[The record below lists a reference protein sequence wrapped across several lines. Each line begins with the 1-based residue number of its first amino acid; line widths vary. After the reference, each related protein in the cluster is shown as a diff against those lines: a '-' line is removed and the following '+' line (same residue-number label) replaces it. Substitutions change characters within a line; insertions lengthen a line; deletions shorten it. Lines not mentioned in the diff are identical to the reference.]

1 MEVTAM
7 SSPDSQTS
15 WRRESDDRGIRT
27 LWFDQ
32 PARSFNLLDR
42 PAIDELES
50 HLADLEAN
58 PAVPGCIIRSG
69 KPGGFCAG
77 LDLHLVAGCDNQG
90 EVEHLI
96 RRGLTVINRLASLTI
111 PTVAVIHGAC
121 LGGGLEL
128 ALACRRRVAL
138 ASAAPLQAGLPEI
151 HLGLVPAWG
160 GITRL
165 PRIIRRRE
173 ALDLLVTG
181 RSIGYLG
188 ARSLGLVS
196 RLASEADPAEAL
208 DPGPAAPAAA
218 REDHEEPWDDVIER
232 ARDRLA
238 DQPGAHPEV
247 QERILSLVAI
257 DADRGPA
264 AAQEAAVKAFA
275 ELALSAETREAI
287 AWFFQ
292 RKLTPAVV
300 EE

>member
-1 MEVTAM
+1 MEVIAM
-7 SSPDSQTS
+7 SSPDTQAS
-15 WRRESDDRGIRT
+15 WRRECDDRGVRT

-32 PARSFNLLDR
+32 PGRSFNLLDR

-58 PAVPGCIIRSG
+58 PAVPGCILRSG

-77 LDLHLVAGCDNQG
+77 IDLHSVTRCENEG
-90 EVEHLI
+90 EVEHLV
-96 RRGLTVINRLASLTI
+96 RRGLTVINRLASLAI

-165 PRIIRRRE
+165 PRIIHRRD
-173 ALDLLVTG
+173 AVDLLVTG
-181 RSIGYLG
+181 RSIGYLR
-188 ARSLGLVS
+188 ARSLGLVD
-196 RLASEADPAEAL
+196 RLASEADPADAL
-208 DPGPAAPAAA
+208 EPGPSG
-218 REDHEEPWDDVIER
+218 RVEERRDHGESWDELLEW
-232 ARDRLA
+232 ARDGLA
-238 DQPGAHPEV
+238 DQPGGHPEV
-247 QERILSLVAI
+247 QERILSIVEI
-257 DADRGPA
+257 DIERGSA
-264 AAQEAAVKAFA
+264 AAQDAAVKAFA
-275 ELALSAETREAI
+275 ELAMSPETRESI

-292 RKLTPAVV
+292 RKRSPATF
-300 EE
+300 

>member
-1 MEVTAM
+1 MEVIAM
-7 SSPDSQTS
+7 SSPNSQAS
-15 WRRESDDRGIRT
+15 WRRECDDRGVRT

-32 PARSFNLLDR
+32 PGRSFNLLDR

-77 LDLHLVAGCDNQG
+77 IDLHSVTACENEG

-96 RRGLTVINRLASLTI
+96 RRGLTVINRLASLAI

-165 PRIIRRRE
+165 PRVIRRHDG
-173 ALDLLVTG
+173 LDLLVTG
-181 RSIGYLG
+181 RSIGYLR
-188 ARSLGLVS
+188 ARSFGLVD
-196 RLASEADPAEAL
+196 RLVSEADPADAL
-208 DPGPAAPAAA
+208 DPGPAGPVEDR
-218 REDHEEPWDDVIER
+218 REHDESWEDVLER
-232 ARDRLA
+232 ARDNLL

-247 QERILSLVAI
+247 QERILSIVETDI
-257 DADRGPA
+257 ERGPA
-264 AAQEAAVKAFA
+264 AAQESAVKAFA
-275 ELALSAETREAI
+275 ELAMSPDTREAI
-287 AWFFQ
+287 EWFFH
-292 RKLTPAVV
+292 RKRMPAVS
-300 EE
+300 

>member
-1 MEVTAM
+1 M
-7 SSPDSQTS
+7 SSPSSQAS
-15 WRRESDDRGIRT
+15 WRRETDERGIRT

-32 PARSFNLLDR
+32 PGRPFNLLDR

-50 HLADLEAN
+50 HLADLEVD
-58 PAVPGCIIRSG
+58 PSVPGCVIRGG

-77 LDLHLVAGCDNQG
+77 IDLHSVTACENEG

-96 RRGLTVINRLASLTI
+96 RRGLTVINRLASLAV

-165 PRIIRRRE
+165 PRIIHRRD
-173 ALDLLVTG
+173 ALDLMLTG
-181 RSIGYLG
+181 RSIGYLR
-188 ARSLGLVS
+188 ARSLGLVN
-196 RLASEADPAEAL
+196 RLASDADPAEAL
-208 DPGPAAPAAA
+208 HPGVAGPAGD
-218 REDHEEPWDDVIER
+218 RDHQGEPWDEVLEW
-232 ARDRLA
+232 ARDGMT

-247 QERILSLVAI
+247 QERILSIVELDI
-257 DADRGPA
+257 ERGPA

-275 ELALSAETREAI
+275 ELAMTADTRESI

-292 RKLTPAVV
+292 RKRMPAAV

>member
-1 MEVTAM
+1 MEVIAM
-7 SSPDSQTS
+7 SSPDSRTS
-15 WRRESDDRGIRT
+15 WRRESDERGIRT

-32 PARSFNLLDR
+32 PGRPFNLLDR

-58 PAVPGCIIRSG
+58 PAVPGCIIRSA

-77 LDLHLVAGCDNQG
+77 LDLHSVTQCENEG
-90 EVEHLI
+90 EVEQLI
-96 RRGLTVINRLASLTI
+96 RRGLTVIDRLASLAT

-165 PRIIRRRE
+165 PRIIHRRD
-173 ALDLLVTG
+173 ALDLLLTG
-181 RSIGYLG
+181 RSIGYLR
-188 ARSLGLVS
+188 ARSLGLVD

-208 DPGPAAPAAA
+208 HPGPAGPVED
-218 REDHEEPWDDVIER
+218 REGRDESWDEVIER
-232 ARDRLA
+232 ARDGLA

-247 QERILSLVAI
+247 QERILSIVEI
-257 DADRGPA
+257 DRQSGPA

-275 ELALSAETREAI
+275 ELAMSPETRESI

-292 RKLTPAVV
+292 RKHMPVAV

>member
-1 MEVTAM
+1 M
-7 SSPDSQTS
+7 SSPAAQAS
-15 WRRESDDRGIRT
+15 WRRECDERGIRT

-32 PARSFNLLDR
+32 PGRSFNLLDR

-50 HLADLEAN
+50 HLADLEAD
-58 PAVPGCIIRSG
+58 ASVPGCIIRSG

-77 LDLHLVAGCDNQG
+77 LDLKSVTRCENEG

-96 RRGLTVINRLASLTI
+96 RRGLTVINRLASLAV

-138 ASAAPLQAGLPEI
+138 ASAVPLQAGLPEI

-165 PRIIRRRE
+165 PRIIHRHD
-173 ALDLLVTG
+173 ALDLMLTG
-181 RSIGYLG
+181 RSIGYLR
-188 ARSLGLVS
+188 ARSLGLVD
-196 RLASEADPAEAL
+196 RLVSEFDPAEVL
-208 DPGPAAPAAA
+208 DPGPPGPVED
-218 REDHEEPWDDVIER
+218 REPLQESWEDVFER
-232 ARDRLA
+232 ARDGMA

-247 QERILSLVAI
+247 QQRILSIVEI
-257 DADRGPA
+257 DIERGHA

-275 ELALSAETREAI
+275 ELAMSAGTRESI

-292 RKLTPAVV
+292 RKHMPATS
-300 EE
+300 

>member
-1 MEVTAM
+1 MEVIAM
-7 SSPDSQTS
+7 SSPDSQSS
-15 WRRESDDRGIRT
+15 WRRETDERRVRT

-32 PARSFNLLDR
+32 PGRSFNLLDR

-77 LDLHLVAGCDNQG
+77 FDLKSLTRCENEG
-90 EVEHLI
+90 EVEHLV
-96 RRGLTVINRLASLTI
+96 RRGLTVINRLASLAI

-138 ASAAPLQAGLPEI
+138 ASAVPLQAGLPEI

-165 PRIIRRRE
+165 PRIIHRRD
-173 ALDLLVTG
+173 ALDLLLTG
-181 RSIGYLG
+181 RSIGYLR
-188 ARSLGLVS
+188 ARSLGLVD
-196 RLASEADPAEAL
+196 RLAAEADPAEAL
-208 DPGPAAPAAA
+208 DPSHAGPAEDRQDQ
-218 REDHEEPWDDVIER
+218 REAWDDVLEW
-232 ARDRLA
+232 ARDGL
-238 DQPGAHPEV
+238 DGQPGAHPEV
-247 QERILSLVAI
+247 QERILSIVEI
-257 DADRGPA
+257 DVERGPA

-275 ELALSAETREAI
+275 ELAMSPETRESI
-287 AWFFQ
+287 DWFFH
-292 RKLTPAVV
+292 RKQIPAAF
-300 EE
+300 EA

>member
-1 MEVTAM
+1 MEVIAM
-7 SSPDSQTS
+7 SSANGHAS
-15 WRRESDDRGIRT
+15 WRRETDGRGIRT

-32 PARSFNLLDR
+32 PGRPFNLMDR

-50 HLADLEAN
+50 HLADLEAS
-58 PAVPGCIIRSG
+58 PAIPGCIIRSG

-77 LDLHLVAGCDNQG
+77 IDLHSVTRCENEG

-96 RRGLTVINRLASLTI
+96 RRGLTVINRLASLAI

-138 ASAAPLQAGLPEI
+138 ASEAPLQAGLPEI

-165 PRIIRRRE
+165 PRIIHRRE
-173 ALDLLVTG
+173 ALDLLLTG

-188 ARSLGLVS
+188 ARSLGLVD
-196 RLASEADPAEAL
+196 RLASDADPAEAL
-208 DPGPAAPAAA
+208 HPSPAGPAED
-218 REDHEEPWDDVIER
+218 REGRGEPWDEVFER
-232 ARDRLA
+232 ARDNLA
-238 DQPGAHPEV
+238 DQPGSHPEV
-247 QERILSLVAI
+247 QERILSIVEI
-257 DADRGPA
+257 DIERGPA
-264 AAQEAAVKAFA
+264 AAQEAAVRAFA
-275 ELALSAETREAI
+275 ELAMSHETREAI

-292 RKLTPAVV
+292 RKRSPAPF
-300 EE
+300 

>member
-1 MEVTAM
+1 MEVIAM
-7 SSPDSQTS
+7 SSPDSQQS
-15 WRRESDDRGIRT
+15 WRRETDERGLRT

-32 PARSFNLLDR
+32 PGRSFNLLDR

-50 HLADLEAN
+50 QLADLEAN

-69 KPGGFCAG
+69 KPNGFCAG
-77 LDLHLVAGCDNQG
+77 IDLHSVVACENEG

-96 RRGLTVINRLASLTI
+96 RRGLTVINRLASLAI

-173 ALDLLVTG
+173 ALDLLLTG
-181 RSIGYLG
+181 RSIGYLS
-188 ARSLGLVS
+188 ARSLGLVD

-208 DPGPAAPAAA
+208 DPGTAAPAPD
-218 REDHEEPWDDVIER
+218 RDDHGESWDEVVER
-232 ARDRLA
+232 ARDNMA
-238 DQPGAHPEV
+238 DQPGSHPEV
-247 QERILSLVAI
+247 QERILSIVAI
-257 DADRGPA
+257 DTERGPA

-275 ELALSAETREAI
+275 ELAMSAETREAI

-292 RKLTPAVV
+292 RKHSPAVF
-300 EE
+300 

>member
-1 MEVTAM
+1 M
-7 SSPDSQTS
+7 SSAERHTS
-15 WRRESDDRGIRT
+15 WRRETDERGIRI

-32 PARSFNLLDR
+32 RDRAFNLLDR

-58 PAVPGCIIRSG
+58 PAVPGCIIRSA

-77 LDLHLVAGCDNQG
+77 IDLHSVIQCENEG

-96 RRGLTVINRLASLTI
+96 RRGLTVINRLASLAV

-165 PRIIRRRE
+165 PRIIHRRE
-173 ALDLLVTG
+173 ALDLLLTG

-188 ARSLGLVS
+188 ARSLGLVD
-196 RLASEADPAEAL
+196 RLASDADPAEAL
-208 DPGPAAPAAA
+208 HPGPAGPVGD
-218 REDHEEPWDDVIER
+218 REERSEPWDEVFER
-232 ARDRLA
+232 ARDNLA

-247 QERILSLVAI
+247 QERLLAIVAI
-257 DADRGPA
+257 DVERGPA

-275 ELALSAETREAI
+275 ELAMSPETREAI

-292 RKLTPAVV
+292 RKRSPVPF
-300 EE
+300 